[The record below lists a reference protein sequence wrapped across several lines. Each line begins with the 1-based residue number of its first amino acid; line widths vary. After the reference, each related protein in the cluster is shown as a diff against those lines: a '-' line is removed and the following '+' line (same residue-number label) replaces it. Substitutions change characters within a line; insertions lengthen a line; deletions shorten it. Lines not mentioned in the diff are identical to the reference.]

1 MTDHRMTTIFDAEP
15 LEARPYKNPPVRV
28 GRRLGNENR
37 FFGVVCVDTK
47 GETLE
52 RTDGGDMSGS
62 HASVSLAAARTASAG
77 AVDRAIAGLRH
88 RCHAESGEG
97 AGLPAAPTAR
107 PVGVASHADG
117 GGAARSAR
125 ARPSASQGSARSS
138 QMV

>member
-1 MTDHRMTTIFDAEP
+1 MTAIFDAE
-15 LEARPYKNPPVRV
+15 LSSERRGASRYKNPPVRV

-37 FFGVVCVDTK
+37 FFGVDCVDTK

-62 HASVSLAAARTASAG
+62 HASVSLAAARKALAG

-107 PVGVASHADG
+107 PDG